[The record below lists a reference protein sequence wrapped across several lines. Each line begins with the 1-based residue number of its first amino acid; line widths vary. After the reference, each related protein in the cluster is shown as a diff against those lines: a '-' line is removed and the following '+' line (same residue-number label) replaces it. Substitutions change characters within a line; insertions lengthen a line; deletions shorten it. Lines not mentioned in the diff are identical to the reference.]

1 MINTLIKLSPIYIT
15 FLILII
21 ETMFIYFQENNTQFA
36 MTISSFIIGL
46 TMTTLCYH
54 AVIPGIIIFGYCF
67 LMVWLTLFFNLKEG
81 QKSSN

>member
-36 MTISSFIIGL
+36 MAISSFIIGV

-54 AVIPGIIIFGYCF
+54 AVIPEVIVFGYCF
-67 LMVWLTLFFNLKEG
+67 MMIFLVFFFNLKMVKEV
-81 QKSSN
+81 